1 MKTVTLKICPTYEA
15 ERDKNILQAHDLRVV
30 VVPYY
35 KSPTFYVGDNQLS
48 QILVR
53 EDELEKAR
61 QVLDI
66 NPEDQ

>member
-15 ERDKNILQAHDLRVV
+15 ERDKNILQAHDLKAV

-61 QVLDI
+61 QLLSVT
-66 NPEDQ
+66 PEDR

>member
-15 ERDKNILQAHDLRVV
+15 ERDKNILQAHDLKAV

-61 QVLDI
+61 QLLDI
-66 NPEDQ
+66 TAEDQ

>member
-15 ERDKNILQAHDLRVV
+15 ERDKNILQAHDLRAV

-61 QVLDI
+61 QLLDI
-66 NPEDQ
+66 TAEDQ

>member
-15 ERDKNILQAHDLRVV
+15 ERDKNILQAHDLKAV

-61 QVLDI
+61 QLLNVT
-66 NPEDQ
+66 PEDR